1 MEIDSD
7 FVSYYLAT
15 ASGDIELRTCG
26 NAREVCAT
34 TGSGDMDMNLEAV
47 STEVS
52 AEVRSGECVV
62 YNSNGVR
69 HEVERG
75 KCVVGQG
82 DCKVKVKTGS
92 GDIEI
97 KVQ

>member
-1 MEIDSD
+1 MQSLGCGATGRGVME
-7 FVSYYLAT
+7 
-15 ASGDIELRTCG
+15 
-26 NAREVCAT
+26 
-34 TGSGDMDMNLEAV
+34 MDLEAV